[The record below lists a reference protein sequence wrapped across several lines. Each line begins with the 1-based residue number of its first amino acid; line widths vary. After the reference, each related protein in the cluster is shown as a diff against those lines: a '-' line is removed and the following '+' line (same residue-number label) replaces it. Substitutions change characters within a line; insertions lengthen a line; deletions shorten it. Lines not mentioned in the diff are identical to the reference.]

1 MKIWSK
7 DKVCEKLKR
16 KEKRI
21 PYRISLLLEKSIINN
36 GKSTWK
42 QITIIKLKKKN
53 RGEKCI
59 LEKCFNAPRRRFNQ
73 RILRVSN
80 LSQRTISF
88 RDILEFRIE
97 YRKSSITACASERT
111 RPLSFHFFERHV
123 PGVVNI
129 QCIRSTIGYKSYPL
143 LYFSPAIPQR
153 QLNNF
158 LKRSTPSDV
167 GGRRNLWRVR
177 QHPDRWCTARG
188 SRSRILRRGSSSP
201 HPPLHPSFI
210 ISRLEYSHPVY
221 SSFPRCTM
229 KYWPAI
235 PINAPRS
242 VARPLFLLEMDF
254 YQANTI
260 IQIFPPVHRTIIN
273 SNTKNAVYRLIDW

>member
-1 MKIWSK
+1 M
-7 DKVCEKLKR
+7 
-16 KEKRI
+16 
-21 PYRISLLLEKSIINN
+21 
-36 GKSTWK
+36 
-42 QITIIKLKKKN
+42 
-53 RGEKCI
+53 
-59 LEKCFNAPRRRFNQ
+59 
-73 RILRVSN
+73 SN

-201 HPPLHPSFI
+201 PYIRLLLFRVWNIRLFRDARWNIGPQYRSTLSDPLRVHFSFSKWI
-210 ISRLEYSHPVY
+210 FIKRVRLRYP
-221 SSFPRCTM
+221 
-229 KYWPAI
+229 
-235 PINAPRS
+235 N
-242 VARPLFLLEMDF
+242 
-254 YQANTI
+254 
-260 IQIFPPVHRTIIN
+260 FPPPSIVN
-273 SNTKNAVYRLIDW
+273 SNTKNAVYRLID

>member
-1 MKIWSK
+1 M
-7 DKVCEKLKR
+7 
-16 KEKRI
+16 
-21 PYRISLLLEKSIINN
+21 
-36 GKSTWK
+36 
-42 QITIIKLKKKN
+42 
-53 RGEKCI
+53 
-59 LEKCFNAPRRRFNQ
+59 
-73 RILRVSN
+73 SN

-201 HPPLHPSFI
+201 PYIRLLLFRVWNIRLFRDARWNIGPQYRSTLPDPLRVHFSFSKWI
-210 ISRLEYSHPVY
+210 FIKRVRLRYP
-221 SSFPRCTM
+221 
-229 KYWPAI
+229 
-235 PINAPRS
+235 N
-242 VARPLFLLEMDF
+242 
-254 YQANTI
+254 
-260 IQIFPPVHRTIIN
+260 FPPPSIVRSLIRIT
-273 SNTKNAVYRLIDW
+273 RCIDWLINRV

>member
-1 MKIWSK
+1 M
-7 DKVCEKLKR
+7 
-16 KEKRI
+16 
-21 PYRISLLLEKSIINN
+21 
-36 GKSTWK
+36 
-42 QITIIKLKKKN
+42 
-53 RGEKCI
+53 
-59 LEKCFNAPRRRFNQ
+59 
-73 RILRVSN
+73 SN

-188 SRSRILRRGSSSP
+188 SRSRILRRLL
-201 HPPLHPSFI
+201 PPLHPSFI
-210 ISRLEYSHPVY
+210 ISRLEYS
-221 SSFPRCTM
+221 SFPRCAM

-260 IQIFPPVHRTIIN
+260 IQIFPPVHRTLIRIRR
-273 SNTKNAVYRLIDW
+273 TRCIDWLINRV

>member
-1 MKIWSK
+1 M
-7 DKVCEKLKR
+7 
-16 KEKRI
+16 
-21 PYRISLLLEKSIINN
+21 
-36 GKSTWK
+36 
-42 QITIIKLKKKN
+42 
-53 RGEKCI
+53 
-59 LEKCFNAPRRRFNQ
+59 
-73 RILRVSN
+73 SN

-201 HPPLHPSFI
+201 LTSVFYYFAFGIFVFSAMHDEILARNTDQRSPIRCASTFPSRNGFL
-210 ISRLEYSHPVY
+210 SSEYDYV
-221 SSFPRCTM
+221 
-229 KYWPAI
+229 
-235 PINAPRS
+235 
-242 VARPLFLLEMDF
+242 
-254 YQANTI
+254 

-273 SNTKNAVYRLIDW
+273 SNTKNAVYRLID

>member
-1 MKIWSK
+1 M
-7 DKVCEKLKR
+7 
-16 KEKRI
+16 
-21 PYRISLLLEKSIINN
+21 
-36 GKSTWK
+36 
-42 QITIIKLKKKN
+42 
-53 RGEKCI
+53 
-59 LEKCFNAPRRRFNQ
+59 
-73 RILRVSN
+73 SN

-201 HPPLHPSFI
+201 HPPLTSVFYYFAFGIFASRVFVFSAMHDEILARNTDQRSPIRCASTFPSRNGFL
-210 ISRLEYSHPVY
+210 SSEYDYP
-221 SSFPRCTM
+221 
-229 KYWPAI
+229 
-235 PINAPRS
+235 N
-242 VARPLFLLEMDF
+242 
-254 YQANTI
+254 
-260 IQIFPPVHRTIIN
+260 FPPRPSYDH
-273 SNTKNAVYRLIDW
+273 